1 MVENVKKMGSS
12 LSANR
17 YVIPIKGNCSEKA
30 MRVWKISFVR
40 IDQLNM
46 LRARTLK
53 SMWSYGPSIGIWTFI
68 FCGVV
73 HANLIPSIA
82 AAAIVNTPFLSCDLN
97 TIKNIDEQIV
107 SYNGV
112 MRHAITSFTSNDNN
126 ESLIEQFID
135 VSTSDKC
142 KFNYPYYLSEDVRVV
157 ESEFDASFQAYN
169 KDQ

>member
-1 MVENVKKMGSS
+1 MGGT

-17 YVIPIKGNCSEKA
+17 CVIPIKGNCSEKA
-30 MRVWKISFVR
+30 MRVWKITFVR
-40 IDQLNM
+40 VDQLSL

-68 FCGVV
+68 FYGVA
-73 HANLIPSIA
+73 HANLMPAIA

-97 TIKNIDEQIV
+97 TIRNIDEQII

-112 MRHAITSFTSNDNN
+112 MRHVITSFTSNDNN
-126 ESLIEQFID
+126 ESLIAQFND

-142 KFNYPYYLSEDVRVV
+142 KFNYPDYSSERLQTA
-157 ESEFDASFQAYN
+157 ESEFDSSFQAYN